1 MRRRTSVSSEILP
14 GTLEVIILKTLA
26 GGPAHGYAIA
36 RQIERVSENVLR
48 VGESSLYPALQRLLI
63 KGWVRAEWKAS
74 ELGRRARVYTLTAA
88 GRKRLAQEAGEFARM
103 AGAIIA
109 ILHGA

>member
-1 MRRRTSVSSEILP
+1 
-14 GTLEVIILKTLA
+14 
-26 GGPAHGYAIA
+26 
-36 RQIERVSENVLR
+36 
-48 VGESSLYPALQRLLI
+48 LLV

-74 ELGRRARVYTLTAA
+74 ELGRRARVYTLTPA
-88 GRKRLAQEAGEFARM
+88 GRKRLAQEAGEFTRM